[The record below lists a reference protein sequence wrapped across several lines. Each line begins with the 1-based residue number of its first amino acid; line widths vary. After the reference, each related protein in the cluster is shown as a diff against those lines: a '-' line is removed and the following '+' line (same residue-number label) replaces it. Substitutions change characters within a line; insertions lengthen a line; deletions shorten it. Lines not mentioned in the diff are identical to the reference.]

1 MGFFGAIILAAVGT
15 THVQNTT
22 QQRKE
27 TWTDKTK
34 EISTQV
40 KQKAKR
46 LEFLAE
52 FHHTLGA

>member
-1 MGFFGAIILAAVGT
+1 MGFFGTVILAAVGT

-22 QQRKE
+22 QQRKK
-27 TWTDKTK
+27 TWTNRTK

-52 FHHTLGA
+52 FYHTLGA